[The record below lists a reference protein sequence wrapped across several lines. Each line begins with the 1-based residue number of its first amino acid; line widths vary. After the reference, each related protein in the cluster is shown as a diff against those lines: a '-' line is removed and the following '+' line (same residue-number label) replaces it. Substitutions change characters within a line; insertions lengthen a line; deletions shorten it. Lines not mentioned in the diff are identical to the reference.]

1 MDKHQVHEGAL
12 VGGADD
18 GDEVGDAE
26 QRDDDQQ
33 GLGGSPVLRRI

>member
-26 QRDDDQQ
+26 QWDDDKK